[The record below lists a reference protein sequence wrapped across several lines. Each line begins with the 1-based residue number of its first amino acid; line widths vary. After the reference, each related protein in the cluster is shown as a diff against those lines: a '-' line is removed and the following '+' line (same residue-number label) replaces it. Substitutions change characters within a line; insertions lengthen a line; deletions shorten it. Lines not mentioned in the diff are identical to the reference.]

1 MIDMAMYAALGF
13 LVASLLALILAAP
26 LWRRAVRLTSRRIEA
41 TLPMSVTDIQADKDQ
56 LRAEYAIA
64 LRRVEV
70 ALDKAKDKA
79 ARELVHA
86 NKRKVEIS
94 VLNEE
99 LAGAKAKLEENA
111 NANRVLEQTIKRR
124 LPDLEARIKA
134 AKEAIAELESTN
146 RELRSTVTSQASA
159 LKEARALVQTQRG
172 EVEELRTSIE
182 GGGGPLVRRL
192 AKSDPELAKE
202 NQRINVELSRL
213 KEEVARQKANT
224 EENVALRRELDRLAK
239 QLLAAAIPQAEV
251 EAVVMAASF
260 VREEPAFMPQ
270 VEESEQVEQ
279 EPAPQ
284 EPELETAPEESSPA
298 PAPQEAELEGAPYGA
313 NGGGNGAEA
322 SAPETTPQPEP
333 EPETEPE
340 TQSAAESAT
349 ESEPR
354 GSIAKRFAARRARR
368 QAAKGRGRSLTER
381 LKDIPADAPET

>member
-26 LWRRAVRLTSRRIEA
+26 LWRRAVRLTTRRIEA

-94 VLNEE
+94 ILNEE

-146 RELRSTVTSQASA
+146 RELRSTVSSQASA

-182 GGGGPLVRRL
+182 GGGGPLMRRL
-192 AKSDPELAKE
+192 AKSDPELAKD
-202 NQRINVELSRL
+202 NQRLNVELSRL
-213 KEEVARQKANT
+213 KEEIARHKANT
-224 EENVALRRELDRLAK
+224 GENVALRRELDKLAK
-239 QLLAAAIPQAEV
+239 QLLVAALPPAEV
-251 EAVVMAASF
+251 EAVVMEASF
-260 VREEPAFMPQ
+260 VREEPAFPPQ
-270 VEESEQVEQ
+270 VEEPELAQVEQ

-284 EPELETAPEESSPA
+284 EPEPETAPEEPLIEPA
-298 PAPQEAELEGAPYGA
+298 LEPALYGA
-313 NGGGNGAEA
+313 NGGHGAEA
-322 SAPETTPQPEP
+322 SALETAPASEP
-333 EPETEPE
+333 EPEAEPE
-340 TQSAAESAT
+340 TQSADDGPT

-381 LKDIPADAPET
+381 LKDIPVDAPET